1 MASDT
6 PQRCCTAPPQGMTR
20 ETLSRQASLPD
31 FLQIINRLPLGRS
44 FGHRACRLANTATG
58 QTALSVLKKFI
69 ATPKRQG
76 SVLLD
81 GTLTENVLPKSCSH
95 STKPM
100 NLGPAHPHKHPSTH
114 PYACAHHTHTPHCCQ
129 GYRARYQHTHNA
141 AKATEHGP
149 STSSPKRMRPN
160 IHTPTAGIWV

>member
-1 MASDT
+1 
-6 PQRCCTAPPQGMTR
+6 MTR

-31 FLQIINRLPLGRS
+31 FLQIINRLLLGRS

-81 GTLTENVLPKSCSH
+81 GTLTEYVLPKSCSH

-114 PYACAHHTHTPHCCQ
+114 PYTCAHTHTHTHTTLLPRLQSTVPAHTQCCQ
-129 GYRARYQHTHNA
+129 GYRARSQH
-141 AKATEHGP
+141 KL
-149 STSSPKRMRPN
+149 PN
-160 IHTPTAGIWV
+160 T